1 MISEARGPAW
11 GTTVRTA
18 SEFRLDILTLLFA
31 TACTAWMM
39 AGAAFSLSRAPYSR
53 RAYALEEWGSA
64 MLVGGCAVMLL
75 VLRGMVP
82 FWLSFHLGNALVLL
96 FPALCVRAFARL
108 FERPVPAR
116 GLAAGGT
123 LGAVG
128 LFAVA
133 PFGMPYRFAPVGMSL
148 GLMVILLSM
157 AAMLVRHFA
166 GRRAPLAWFTV
177 ALLGALSVSFAARAA
192 RLLLSSQNAM
202 GASVSERFS
211 VGTLL
216 FSALFIIGGSVAFFA
231 MVQERLRAESV
242 ERARRDGLTGLL
254 TRTAFF
260 EGVEELGRRRPPARF
275 AVLMV
280 DIDHFKRINDTFG
293 HQGGDVVLAFAARQ
307 ISGAVRVTDLAGR
320 YGGEE
325 FCLLL
330 PGCDEEAAGAVAERI
345 VANVARQVVRLPKGR
360 ECRFTLS
367 CGYAVREVDDGRD
380 LAEPV
385 QQVIAR
391 ADAALYR
398 AKHGGRNRAVAA
410 GPVSVVPDEPQVGTA
425 PMLATA

>member
-1 MISEARGPAW
+1 M
-11 GTTVRTA
+11 RTA
-18 SEFRLDILTLLFA
+18 SEFRLDTLTLLFA

-53 RAYALEEWGSA
+53 REYALESWGVA
-64 MLVGGCAVMLL
+64 MLVGGLAVMLL

-82 FWLSFHLGNALVLL
+82 FWLSFHVGNLLVLL

-108 FERPVPAR
+108 IERSTPVP
-116 GLAAGGT
+116 GLLVGGL
-123 LGAVG
+123 LGVTGLLAVQ
-128 LFAVA
+128 
-133 PFGMPYRFAPVGMSL
+133 PFGMPYRVAPAGMSL
-148 GLMVILLSM
+148 GLMVMLLSM
-157 AAMLVRHFA
+157 AALLVRHFA
-166 GRRAPLAWFTV
+166 GRRAPVAWFAV
-177 ALLGALSVSFAARAA
+177 ALLGVLSLSFAARAV
-192 RLLLSSQNAM
+192 RVLLATQNTL
-202 GASVSERFS
+202 GANELDRSS

-216 FSALFIIGGSVAFFA
+216 FSALIVVGGSVAFFA

-242 ERARRDGLTGLL
+242 ERSRRDGLTGLL
-254 TRTAFF
+254 TRAAFF
-260 EGVEELGRRRPPARF
+260 EGAEELARRRPPARF

-307 ISGAVRVTDLAGR
+307 LSAAVRVTDPVGR

-330 PGCDEEAAGAVAERI
+330 PDCDEEAAGAVAGRI
-345 VANVARQVVRLPKGR
+345 VASVARQTVRLPKGR

-367 CGYAVREVDDGRD
+367 CGYAVREVDDARA
-380 LAEPV
+380 LAEPL
-385 QQVIAR
+385 QQIIAR

-398 AKHGGRNRAVAA
+398 AKHEGRNRAVAA
-410 GPVSVVPDEPQVGTA
+410 GPVSVVPDEPQGGAA
-425 PMLATA
+425 PVLAPA

>member
-1 MISEARGPAW
+1 
-11 GTTVRTA
+11 VRTA
-18 SEFRLDILTLLFA
+18 SEFHLDTLTLLFA

-64 MLVGGCAVMLL
+64 MFVGGCAVMLL

-108 FERPVPAR
+108 FERPVPVR
-116 GLAAGGT
+116 GLLAGGA
-123 LGAVG
+123 LGLPGLVAVQ
-128 LFAVA
+128 
-133 PFGMPYRFAPVGMSL
+133 PFGAPYRFAQAGMAA
-148 GLMVILLSM
+148 GLTVILLSM
-157 AAMLVRHFA
+157 AALLVRHFA
-166 GRRAPLAWFTV
+166 GRRAPLTWFTV
-177 ALLGALSVSFAARAA
+177 TLLGALSTSFVARAA
-192 RLLLSSQNAM
+192 RLLTASNSLSAH
-202 GASVSERFS
+202 GAERFS

-242 ERARRDGLTGLL
+242 ERSRRDGLTGLL
-254 TRTAFF
+254 TRAAFF
-260 EGVEELGRRRPPARF
+260 EGAEELARRRPPAHF

-293 HQGGDVVLAFAARQ
+293 HQGGDMVLAFAARQ
-307 ISGAVRVTDLAGR
+307 ISAAVRVTDPVGR

-330 PGCDEEAAGAVAERI
+330 PDCDEEAAGAVAERI
-345 VANVARQVVRLPKGR
+345 VASVARQAVRLPKGR

-367 CGYAVREVDDGRD
+367 CGYAVREVDDGRA
-380 LAEPV
+380 LAEPL
-385 QQVIAR
+385 QQIIAR

-398 AKHGGRNRAVAA
+398 AKHEGRNRAVAA
-410 GPVSVVPDEPQVGTA
+410 GPVSVVPDEPQGCAA
-425 PMLATA
+425 PVLAPA

>member
-1 MISEARGPAW
+1 
-11 GTTVRTA
+11 VRTA
-18 SEFRLDILTLLFA
+18 SEFHLDTLTLLFA

-82 FWLSFHLGNALVLL
+82 FWLSFHVGNALVLL

-116 GLAAGGT
+116 GLLAGGA
-123 LGAVG
+123 LGLPGLVAVQ
-128 LFAVA
+128 
-133 PFGMPYRFAPVGMSL
+133 PFGVPYRFAQAGMAA
-148 GLMVILLSM
+148 GLTVILLSM
-157 AAMLVRHFA
+157 AALLVRHFA

-177 ALLGALSVSFAARAA
+177 TLLGALSTSFVARAA
-192 RLLLSSQNAM
+192 RLLTASNSLSAH
-202 GASVSERFS
+202 GAEHFS
-211 VGTLL
+211 AGTLL
-216 FSALFIIGGSVAFFA
+216 FSALFVIGGSVAFFA

-260 EGVEELGRRRPPARF
+260 EGAEAFAQRDPPARF
-275 AVLMV
+275 ALRMV

-293 HQGGDVVLAFAARQ
+293 HQGGDAVLAFAARHL
-307 ISGAVRVTDLAGR
+307 GASVHTADLVGR

-330 PGCDEEAAGAVAERI
+330 PDCDEESAGGVAARLVESIEAQA
-345 VANVARQVVRLPKGR
+345 VRLPKGR

-367 CGYAVREVDDGRD
+367 CGYAVREVDDARAV
-380 LAEPV
+380 AEPLAH
-385 QQVIAR
+385 VISR

-410 GPVSVVPDEPQVGTA
+410 GPVSVVPEEPQMGA
-425 PMLATA
+425 ASMLSPA